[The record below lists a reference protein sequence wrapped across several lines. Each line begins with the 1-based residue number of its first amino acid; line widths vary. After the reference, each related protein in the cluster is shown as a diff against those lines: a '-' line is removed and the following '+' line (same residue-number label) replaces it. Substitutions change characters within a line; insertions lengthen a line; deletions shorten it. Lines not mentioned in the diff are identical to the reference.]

1 MERDNKKSENLFNLF
16 SNPVV
21 VVLFFSITLLIYYKS
36 LFGSFIFDDVI
47 VVLREPLLKKENFID
62 FLKELP
68 FKERPIRLLTFYLDK
83 QIWGLNPFGYRF
95 TNLIIHIANGIV
107 LYFLLQKLSLK
118 KEVAFFATAIFLWH
132 FVNPATVCYVTGR
145 KDLLGFFFI
154 SISAFFL
161 IGYNENRR
169 LPKIFLS
176 LIFFIFAIFTKE
188 MFITFPVIIFAYL
201 YIVEGKRLPLKYL
214 LLASVIIV
222 IFTIYVIKFRDVSV
236 GNLYKR
242 LSIPE
247 YFVGYLRLFFDPTF
261 PKVDYIGY
269 FTEPYWFKDIDWK
282 IFIAAT
288 FVVFVYFTIVGYFG
302 KKEKLLCF
310 LLTAFFISLSPVLQ
324 IIQHSES
331 FAEHYFYFPSVF
343 LSVFLTFLI
352 FKVVKNKYEVFLLII
367 LLVLLVPYTYKR
379 TAIFNSEDSF
389 WLEAFKRNPKSFR
402 AKQYYGQKLLS
413 ENKVREAK
421 KLFEEGLEET
431 SRLYNFSDL
440 AYTYYYDFLND
451 LALCAIAEGDLK
463 KAEHYYLKGLET
475 IPESDKKDL
484 FLFNLSIV
492 YLKEDRDKAKR
503 FMKEIFL
510 KNPRHKEISYL
521 LYDVY
526 WQDGEMKELEKFI
539 DEVLSK
545 NPGNFFALSK
555 KILFYFKRGDKN
567 KGLELYGSL
576 KKLSPANYYELNDAA
591 EIEIFL
597 GNYKKAREYLLMAL
611 EEKPEYGR
619 TRKNL
624 KKLEEIKGF

>member
-145 KDLLGFFFI
+145 KDLLGFLFSQLSFFALL
-154 SISAFFL
+154 SFKDKRLRVAFFL
-161 IGYNENRR
+161 LFY
-169 LPKIFLS
+169 FLA
-176 LIFFIFAIFTKE
+176 FFTKE
-188 MFITFPVIIFAYL
+188 MYITLPLIVFAYL
-201 YIVEGKRLPLKYL
+201 YIIQRKSIKVKYIILSLTL
-214 LLASVIIV
+214 LTAMTY
-222 IFTIYVIKFRDVSV
+222 FVIKFRDVNI

-247 YFVGYLRLFFDPTF
+247 YFIGYIRLFFDPTF
-261 PKVDYIGY
+261 PKVDYVGY
-269 FTEPYWFKDIDWK
+269 FTEPYTLKDVNWR
-282 IFIAAT
+282 IFSIAT
-288 FVVFVYFTIVGYFG
+288 FIMIFYFWCVYFL
-302 KKEKLLCF
+302 KKRDKYLSF
-310 LLTAFFISLSPVLQ
+310 LLTGFFISLLPILQ

-343 LSVFLTFLI
+343 LSVFIAQLFLNLH
-352 FKVVKNKYEVFLLII
+352 VRAGSLLLI
-367 LLVLLVPYTYKR
+367 VLLLIMLPYTYSR
-379 TAIFNSEDSF
+379 TKIFSAEDSF
-389 WLEAFKRNPKSFR
+389 WLEAYNRNPKSFR

-492 YLKEDRDKAKR
+492 YLREDRDKAKR
-503 FMKEIFL
+503 FMKETFL

-567 KGLELYGSL
+567 KGLELYESL

-619 TRKNL
+619 TKKNL

>member
-145 KDLLGFFFI
+145 KDLLGFLFSQLSFFALL
-154 SISAFFL
+154 SFKDKRLRVAFFL
-161 IGYNENRR
+161 LFY
-169 LPKIFLS
+169 FLA
-176 LIFFIFAIFTKE
+176 FFTKE
-188 MFITFPVIIFAYL
+188 MYITLPLIVFAYL
-201 YIVEGKRLPLKYL
+201 YIIQRKSIKVKYIILSLTL
-214 LLASVIIV
+214 LTAMTY
-222 IFTIYVIKFRDVSV
+222 FVIKFRDVNI

-247 YFVGYLRLFFDPTF
+247 YFIGYIRLFFDPTF
-261 PKVDYIGY
+261 PKVDYEGY
-269 FTEPYWFKDIDWK
+269 FTEPYTLKDVNWQ
-282 IFIAAT
+282 IFSIAT
-288 FVVFVYFTIVGYFG
+288 FIMIFYFWWTYFL
-302 KKEKLLCF
+302 KKRDKYLSF
-310 LLTAFFISLSPVLQ
+310 LLTGFFISLLPILQ

-343 LSVFLTFLI
+343 LSVFIAQLFLNLHE
-352 FKVVKNKYEVFLLII
+352 KAGSLLLI
-367 LLVLLVPYTYKR
+367 VLLFIMLPYTYSR
-379 TAIFNSEDSF
+379 TKIFSAEDSF
-389 WLEAFKRNPKSFR
+389 WLEAYNRNPKSFR

-503 FMKEIFL
+503 FMKEAFL
-510 KNPRHKEISYL
+510 KNPKHKEISYL

-567 KGLELYGSL
+567 KGLELYESL